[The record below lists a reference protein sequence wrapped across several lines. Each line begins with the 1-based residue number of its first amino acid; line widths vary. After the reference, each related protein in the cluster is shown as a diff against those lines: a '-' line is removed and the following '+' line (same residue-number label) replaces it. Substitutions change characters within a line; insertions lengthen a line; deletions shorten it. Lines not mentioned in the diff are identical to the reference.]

1 MTNNYY
7 AVKYKLFAIKDGES
21 TLFEEATGIQR
32 TVSNDSKS
40 FKTYNINGYE
50 QNGQQRGLN
59 IIRMSDGTVKKV
71 IVK

>member
-1 MTNNYY
+1 M
-7 AVKYKLFAIKDGES
+7 
-21 TLFEEATGIQR
+21 EAPEYRLSENFIVPYVDNVYGIQR

-40 FKTYNINGYE
+40 FRTYNINGYE

-59 IIRMSDGTVKKV
+59 IIKKSDGTVKKV